1 MNLEEEPGVEADKAG
16 GGEVEVQG
24 GAVGDGVKP
33 VDSTGEHARRQK
45 AKAHHRRA
53 SVEISPAGGN
63 KPGGEAGGGGSEAC
77 RGAALD
83 KFAPV
88 ASTGQQ
94 AGRQDE
100 RTHHRGA

>member
-1 MNLEEEPGVEADKAG
+1 MNLEEEPGVEAGKAG
-16 GGEVEVQG
+16 EGEVEVQG

-33 VDSTGEHARRQK
+33 VDSTGEHARKQK

-53 SVEISPAGGN
+53 SVEMSPAGGN
-63 KPGGEAGGGGSEAC
+63 KPGGEAGGEGGEAC

-83 KFAPV
+83 RVAPV
-88 ASTGQQ
+88 ASTCQK
-94 AGRQDE
+94 ADRQGE